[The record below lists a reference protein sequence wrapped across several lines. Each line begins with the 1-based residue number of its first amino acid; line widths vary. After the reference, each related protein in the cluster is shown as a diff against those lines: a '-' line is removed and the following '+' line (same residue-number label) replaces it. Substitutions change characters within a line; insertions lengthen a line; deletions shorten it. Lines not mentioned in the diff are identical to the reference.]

1 MKMIFARTS
10 GGRDTR
16 LACPGKGSRTSGP
29 PVPSWGRNLLR
40 TGILL
45 FGAALSAVH
54 AHEHV
59 EVGRVSASSN
69 QLALSGPA
77 YQLALYVPRGEP
89 FSGYVPQFP
98 GGWHACELT
107 FTTETNALEPA
118 EGADPRIEIVA
129 VTGPS
134 GGSFAFWEVGAPAP
148 AWTLPAGWTG
158 TDAVFPVILEG
169 YTHAHG
175 RAFTMDKSGTY
186 TVTFRAVD
194 AARTFGESANKTI
207 TFVAQQ
213 PPQLS
218 IALVDGDVSLSFTSR
233 ANLVYDLQVCTDLAS
248 GEWTNVEQHTFM
260 DGDGEVK
267 SMSDPVEDRPKA
279 FYRLVEY

>member
-1 MKMIFARTS
+1 MNKLITMTS
-10 GGRDTR
+10 DGRDTR
-16 LACPGKGSRTSGP
+16 LACPGKGKRTGGP

-40 TGILL
+40 TSILL
-45 FGAALSAVH
+45 FCTALSVVH

-59 EVGRVSASSN
+59 EVGRISPLSN
-69 QLALSGPA
+69 QLTLSGPSQ
-77 YQLALYVPRGEP
+77 QLALYVPLKEF
-89 FSGYVPQFP
+89 FSGYLPQFP

-107 FTTETNALEPA
+107 FTTEVNALYEA
-118 EGADPRIEIVA
+118 AGANPRIEV
-129 VTGPS
+129 VSVSGPA
-134 GGSFAFWEVGAPAP
+134 GGNFAFWEVGATSPT
-148 AWTLPAGWTG
+148 WSLPAGWTG
-158 TDAVFPVILEG
+158 TGATFPVVVNGE
-169 YTHAHG
+169 THAHG
-175 RAFTMDKSGTY
+175 RAFTMDKPGTY
-186 TVTFRAVD
+186 TVTFQAVD
-194 AARTFGESANKTI
+194 IANKFTASANKTI

-267 SMSDPVEDRPKA
+267 SMSDLVEDRPKA
-279 FYRLVEY
+279 LYRLVEY